1 MDHFFSLKIFF
12 EFDSILLMQMSQEDY
27 PTTGLYLGK
36 QKPLPCENC
45 LQKIFRLITNMIPL
59 QGQPEINTDLHV
71 GIHLLQISENL
82 LADLSRQRA

>member
-1 MDHFFSLKIFF
+1 
-12 EFDSILLMQMSQEDY
+12 
-27 PTTGLYLGK
+27 
-36 QKPLPCENC
+36 
-45 LQKIFRLITNMIPL
+45 MIPL